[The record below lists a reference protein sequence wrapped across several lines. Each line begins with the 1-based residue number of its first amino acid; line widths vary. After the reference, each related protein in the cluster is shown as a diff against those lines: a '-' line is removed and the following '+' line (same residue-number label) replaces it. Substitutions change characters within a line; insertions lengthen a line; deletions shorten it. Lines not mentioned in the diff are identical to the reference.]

1 VSGTQQQSSACGQAL
16 LHHLRLPISPFA
28 PSSFFIMTFGFEQK
42 SKKAR
47 ERASQTGR
55 NDKWVK
61 QNATLHPL

>member
-1 VSGTQQQSSACGQAL
+1 VVSTQSTTRYDEGV
-16 LHHLRLPISPFA
+16 
-28 PSSFFIMTFGFEQK
+28 FFFFFFFLQKKNFIITFCFEQK
-42 SKKAR
+42 IKKAR